1 MFFLAKYNTQT
12 TFEFPMIKRGAVDF
26 AQTADWTPA
35 ATDSAISKDNGNV
48 VDTTNTVA
56 IAGGT
61 PTRGAALWKLTLTAT
76 ELQCAVAEVQ
86 IIDAATKTVEDQCI
100 IILTYGHAS
109 AMIPLDLSINQT
121 GDSYAKVDTEIAD
134 IQARLPAALVS
145 GRIDASIGAIAANA
159 ITAAAINADAIT
171 AAKLA
176 ADVTTE
182 VQSGLATATALSTAQ
197 SDLDDI
203 QTRLPA
209 TLTGGKIEANVGSI
223 TDAVIA
229 AAKFAAN
236 AITAAVIADAAID
249 AATFAAGAIN
259 AAAIADGA
267 IDDAAVAA
275 DMDSYTAKIWVI
287 KESTTTDH
295 YAVRW
300 FKNNVPITSGIT
312 SPTIQVIK
320 GSDGT
325 DLIASTALTEIGST
339 HRFKRDESTNKLT
352 AGAIYFAVV
361 SATIDSAT
369 RTFEQQIGRDSA

>member
-1 MFFLAKYNTQT
+1 MFFLAKYGVQT
-12 TFEFPMIKRGAVDF
+12 TFEFPMIKRGVTDF
-26 AQTADWTPA
+26 ALNADWTPA
-35 ATDSAISKDNGNV
+35 AGDAAVSKDNGAV

-56 IAGGT
+56 NAGGT

-76 ELQCAVAEVQ
+76 ELTCAVAEVQ
-86 IIDAATKTVEDQCI
+86 IVDAATKAVEDQGI
-100 IILTYGHAS
+100 IIFTYGHAS
-109 AMIPLDLSINQT
+109 AMIPLDLS
-121 GDSYAKVDTEIAD
+121 VDLA
-134 IQARLPAALVS
+134 ARLPSA
-145 GRIDASIGAIAANA
+145 
-159 ITAAAINADAIT
+159 
-171 AAKLA
+171 
-176 ADVTTE
+176 
-182 VQSGLATATALSTAQ
+182 
-197 SDLDDI
+197 
-203 QTRLPA
+203 
-209 TLTGGKIEANVGSI
+209 LTGGKMEANVGSI

-229 AAKFAAN
+229 ASKFAADAIVAAALAADVTTEVQTGLATASALSTAQADLDDIQTRLPAALTAGKMESN
-236 AITAAVIADAAID
+236 VGSITDAVITAAKIAADAITAAKVADGTID

-287 KESTTTDH
+287 KEGTTTDH

-325 DLIASTALTEIGST
+325 DLIASTALTEIGTT